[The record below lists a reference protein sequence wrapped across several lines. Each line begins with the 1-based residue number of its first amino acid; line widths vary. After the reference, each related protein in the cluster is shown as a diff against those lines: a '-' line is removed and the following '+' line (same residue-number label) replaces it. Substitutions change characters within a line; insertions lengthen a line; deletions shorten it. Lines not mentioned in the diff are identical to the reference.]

1 MRGFTENRINLE
13 FLPRSVLVSP
23 AHRTSHEQGPAAAFP
38 QSGGGGMKPL
48 RIFVALVLFAG
59 ASLTARAMYLHAKA
73 DLASV
78 LIHRAWHKTV
88 ADGQPH
94 PPWPWADTYPV
105 ARLSI
110 PRLGYDEVVL
120 EGATPRTLAF
130 GPARLFSGTS
140 LGQPGNV
147 ELAGHRTS
155 WFRPLEDLQVKDEI
169 QVQWF
174 DARRRKLRERAYTVE
189 DILIV
194 SSEDLTSLT
203 PPSVDAL
210 TLITC
215 YPFGHSRRSPQRFV
229 VLASPAGPAHL
240 AEASLSLARP

>member
-1 MRGFTENRINLE
+1 
-13 FLPRSVLVSP
+13 
-23 AHRTSHEQGPAAAFP
+23 
-38 QSGGGGMKPL
+38 MKPL
-48 RIFVALVLFAG
+48 RIFVALVLFSG

-73 DLASV
+73 ELASV
-78 LIHRAWHKTV
+78 LIHRAWSKTV
-88 ADGQPH
+88 EDGKPH

-105 ARLSI
+105 ARLRI

-130 GPARLFSGTS
+130 GPARLFSGVG

-155 WFRPLEDLQVKDEI
+155 WFRPLEGLEARDEI

-174 DARRRKLRERAYTVE
+174 DARKHELRERTYTVN
-189 DILIV
+189 DIVIV
-194 SSEDLTSLT
+194 APEEVPLLTA
-203 PPSVDAL
+203 PSGDAL

-215 YPFGHSRRSPQRFV
+215 YPFGRSPRSPQRFV
-229 VLASPAGPAHL
+229 VLASPAGPSRLPETSRL
-240 AEASLSLARP
+240 ANRAQL